1 MSIRIIKDNKNYVAV
16 IKPVGILSQGDKSG
30 DPALIELVKEKIDW
44 PTNKTLHLVHR
55 LDRPVAGVVLLA
67 KNAKSAE
74 HLSMQFRN
82 SKILKTY
89 YAIVE
94 GMPDEERGRLCHYL
108 KKDKKK
114 NRTRATLRPEPS
126 SQKAITN
133 YETVLTDT
141 KKSLLKIVPETGR
154 PHQIRSQLAAIG
166 HPVYGDLKYGAK
178 KGLPDMSIY
187 LFAGAIEFEGF
198 DGEGRVLISANLP
211 KLWPMKI

>member
-1 MSIRIIKDNKNYVAV
+1 VSIEIIKNNKNYIAV

-30 DPALIELVKEKIDW
+30 DPALVDLVQAKIGW
-44 PTNKTLHLVHR
+44 PTDKKLHLIHR
-55 LDRPVAGVVLLA
+55 LDRPVAGIVLLA
-67 KNAKSAE
+67 KNAKSAD
-74 HLSMQFRN
+74 HLSEQFRK
-82 SKILKTY
+82 STIVKTY

-114 NRTRATLRPEPS
+114 NRTRATVRPEPS
-126 SQKAITN
+126 SQKAITH
-133 YETVLTDT
+133 YEIVSTDT

-154 PHQIRSQLAAIG
+154 PHQIRSQLSAIG

-178 KGLPDMSIY
+178 KGLPDRSIY

-198 DGEGRVLISANLP
+198 DGEGKVLISANLP
-211 KLWPMKI
+211 KSWPMKI